1 MTNDATLGIC
11 SEFIYDEGCKIEEA
25 VIQFKIDDEDAVEA
39 DTKKAEDPEFYTL
52 FPLLISVLE
61 LGHQG
66 ISTAFSCI
74 SDLFSNTVKNID
86 IYEISNGEL
95 SKASKEFIS
104 SLCNELSK
112 VSTQKYSYSGN
123 GEAHYIYEY
132 YYDNSNSLEQSII
145 NLAYSRRFAEMKYSE
160 NMLAIPLW
168 IRKYIYDYTSTVDT
182 DNGEMNLLAYRNI
195 LYIGDN
201 FTKGDLAI

>member
-25 VIQFKIDDEDAVEA
+25 VIQFKIDDENAVEA

-74 SDLFSNTVKNID
+74 SDLFSNTVKIL
-86 IYEISNGEL
+86 IYMKSQTENY
-95 SKASKEFIS
+95 
-104 SLCNELSK
+104 
-112 VSTQKYSYSGN
+112 QK
-123 GEAHYIYEY
+123 
-132 YYDNSNSLEQSII
+132 QVR
-145 NLAYSRRFAEMKYSE
+145 NLYLVFAMS
-160 NMLAIPLW
+160 
-168 IRKYIYDYTSTVDT
+168 
-182 DNGEMNLLAYRNI
+182 
-195 LYIGDN
+195 
-201 FTKGDLAI
+201 

>member
-25 VIQFKIDDEDAVEA
+25 VIQFKIVYENAVEA
-39 DTKKAEDPEFYTL
+39 DTKKAEDSEFYTL

-61 LGHQG
+61 LGNQG

-74 SDLFSNTVKNID
+74 SDLFSNTAKNID

-95 SKASKEFIS
+95 SNASKKFIS

-112 VSTQKYSYSGN
+112 VATQKYSYSGN
-123 GEAHYIYEY
+123 GEAPYIYEY
-132 YYDNSNSLEQSII
+132 YDDWYMVL
-145 NLAYSRRFAEMKYSE
+145 
-160 NMLAIPLW
+160 
-168 IRKYIYDYTSTVDT
+168 
-182 DNGEMNLLAYRNI
+182 
-195 LYIGDN
+195 
-201 FTKGDLAI
+201 